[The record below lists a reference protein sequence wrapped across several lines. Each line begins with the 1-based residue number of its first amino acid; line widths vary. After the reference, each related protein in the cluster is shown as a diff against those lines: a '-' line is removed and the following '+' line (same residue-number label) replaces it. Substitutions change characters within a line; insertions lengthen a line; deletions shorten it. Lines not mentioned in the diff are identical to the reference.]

1 MEECDDLTFVIIFKH
16 MRNIKIY
23 VSREGKGKC
32 GKKNRGTHLL
42 PLPLGVGGSS
52 PNSILPS
59 QFARPLACR
68 AAVHLRSHL
77 GAVST
82 SPAGALVLI
91 ARWGSMSSA
100 VVNGLAGAGGGII
113 AQIITYPLQTVN
125 TRQQTE
131 RSAKKRKAGSDAT
144 NSSTLFQMLQLIQT
158 EGWGG
163 LYSGLKPSLI
173 GTAAS
178 QGIYYYFYQILKNK
192 VEDIAVA
199 RGKKGLGDGTVGML
213 SWLGIAAIAG
223 SINVLLTNPIW
234 VLVTRMQTH
243 TQAERKILESKR
255 ELLLKE
261 VSRANSLEVSILRD
275 RLVKL
280 ESEKPLPYGT
290 LQAIQEVY
298 RESGIRGFW
307 KGLVPTLIMVCN
319 PSIQFMIYE
328 TLAKRLQSKRSG
340 KQLPKR
346 NLTAMEVFLLGAIAK
361 LGATVVTYPLLVV
374 KSRLQAKQ
382 EIGRNV
388 MSRYTGTIDAIIKM
402 IRYEGLHGF
411 YKGMGTKIVQSVFA
425 ASVLFMVK
433 EELVKLAVLLVARSR
448 AMLITKS
455 KNR

>member
-1 MEECDDLTFVIIFKH
+1 
-16 MRNIKIY
+16 
-23 VSREGKGKC
+23 
-32 GKKNRGTHLL
+32 
-42 PLPLGVGGSS
+42 
-52 PNSILPS
+52 
-59 QFARPLACR
+59 
-68 AAVHLRSHL
+68 
-77 GAVST
+77 
-82 SPAGALVLI
+82 
-91 ARWGSMSSA
+91 MSSA

-131 RSAKKRKAGSDAT
+131 RSAKKRKSSSRGTDG
-144 NSSTLFQMLQLIQT
+144 STLFQMLQLIQT

-163 LYSGLKPSLI
+163 LYSGLKPSLA

-178 QGIYYYFYQILKNK
+178 QGIYYYFYQILKNR
-192 VEDIAVA
+192 VEDLAAA
-199 RGKKGLGDGTVGML
+199 RGKKGLGDGTVGMF
-213 SWLGIAAIAG
+213 SWLGIAAVAG

-243 TQAERKILESKR
+243 TQAERKILESKK

-261 VSRANSLEVSILRD
+261 VSRANSMEVSVLKD
-275 RLVKL
+275 RLDKL
-280 ESEKPLPYGT
+280 ESEKLRPYGT
-290 LQAIQEVY
+290 LQAIREVY
-298 RESGIRGFW
+298 RESGLRGFW
-307 KGLVPTLIMVCN
+307 KGIVPTLIMVCN

-340 KQLPKR
+340 KQLAKK
-346 NLTAMEVFLLGAIAK
+346 NITAMEVFLLGAIAK
-361 LGATVVTYPLLVV
+361 LGATVITYPLLVV

-388 MSRYTGTIDAIIKM
+388 ASRYTGTIDAILKM
-402 IRYEGLHGF
+402 IRYEGCHGF

-448 AMLITKS
+448 TLLITTPQK
-455 KNR
+455 R